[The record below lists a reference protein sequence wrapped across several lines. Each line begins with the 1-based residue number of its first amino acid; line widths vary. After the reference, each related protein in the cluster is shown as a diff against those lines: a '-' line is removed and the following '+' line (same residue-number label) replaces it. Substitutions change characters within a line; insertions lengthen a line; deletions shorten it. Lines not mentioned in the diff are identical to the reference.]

1 MGLLNKIFSYAA
13 DELKKS
19 LEETKKEMRNNLE
32 EMKQNAKAG
41 FIDSASKYAR
51 KLKDYEARLR
61 EMPGDKVS
69 FYGGASERIPVEKTV
84 ECSDANAVKSNDDHP
99 TEKETAFEFMCKLR
113 GELVKA
119 YGNKSNSTEAYSTY
133 SHLAQQYKSACELYR
148 KGERSAEK
156 IKEAIQLNLD
166 KDAGK
171 SNNDSAFQITA
182 KKENNDNGGFSSR
195 MEALISASL
204 QDGVLTDQ
212 EKAVLK
218 KRAEKEGEDWDEVE
232 MIIEARLAEMQPSIP
247 KSNTETLMEQKVITE
262 INDEEELPDDEEAA
276 LANATAEKDYT
287 EEVGAEAMQ
296 SLSQADETDISST
309 QETVVEASEEA
320 NGRGL
325 IVYDN
330 GETEVLSAD
339 CKDAKK
345 IPFSFHDI
353 VKIIFPSGIK
363 RIGEH
368 ALNDYDLLEEVD
380 CSKCSELEIIEEHA
394 FECCKEL
401 KVVDLSGCV
410 ELKVIDTQAF
420 SHCANLESL
429 IISQCKKLER
439 IGSNAFY
446 NNKLLK
452 KVVFPASIKS
462 IDDYAFSECSL
473 EEIDFSQCLQL
484 ESIDSYAFS
493 GSQLRQVV
501 FPASLKEISD
511 AFVECEKLEILDFSS
526 CTQLEYVHSKL
537 VRGSYN
543 IKVLDFSNCEKLNL
557 SPLAIRKDFEKIILP
572 PGQTSFNAMCIWD
585 QLGYNIDKSLCHFQH
600 IKKEAFSGWE
610 QITEMEIPD
619 SIEEIGKDAF
629 KNCSQLKTLIMPA
642 SLKKMES
649 LGSGLERLK
658 KLDFSKVTQLK
669 NIPENVISYDCP
681 KLRELTIPNGVVE
694 IEDDAFSN
702 ASNLRTLFLPP
713 TLEEMG
719 ELGLWKLDIYC
730 FSPAIEEL
738 TPLIVAIFDN
748 DEEEDEEEMKRID
761 SPSYCIN
768 LFVLP
773 QYLEKYIAQ
782 RNAERISKDVLVIQA
797 IPDEYLYYY
806 DN

>member
-1 MGLLNKIFSYAA
+1 MGFFKKLLGDAA

-69 FYGGASERIPVEKTV
+69 FYGRASERIPVEKTV

-99 TEKETAFEFMCKLR
+99 SEKETAFEFIHKLR
-113 GELVKA
+113 DELVKA
-119 YGNKSNSTEAYSTY
+119 NVNKGNSTEAYSTFDR
-133 SHLAQQYKSACELYR
+133 LKQQYNCARELYLN
-148 KGERSAEK
+148 GERSAEK
-156 IKEAIQLNLD
+156 IKEAIQLNFD
-166 KDAGK
+166 KNAGK
-171 SNNDSAFQITA
+171 SNHDSAFQITA

-232 MIIEARLAEMQPSIP
+232 MIIEARLAEMQSALPAAQA
-247 KSNTETLMEQKVITE
+247 TLAQ
-262 INDEEELPDDEEAA
+262 
-276 LANATAEKDYT
+276 ATAEKDYT

-320 NGRGL
+320 DGRGL

-353 VKIIFPSGIK
+353 VKIILPSGIK

-368 ALNDYDLLEEVD
+368 AFDNCDLLEEVD

-410 ELKVIDTQAF
+410 ELKVIDTQAIGD
-420 SHCANLESL
+420 CANLESL

-462 IDDYAFSECSL
+462 IDDYAFSECGL

-484 ESIDSYAFS
+484 ESIDSNAFC

-537 VRGSYN
+537 VCGSYN

-557 SPLAIRKDFEKIILP
+557 SPLAIHKDFEKIILP

-719 ELGLWKLDIYC
+719 ELGLKKLDIYC

-738 TPLIVAIFDN
+738 TPFIVAIFDN
-748 DEEEDEEEMKRID
+748 DEEEDEEEKKRID
-761 SPSYCIN
+761 SPSYRIN

-782 RNAERISKDVLVIQA
+782 RNAEHISKDVLVIQA

>member
-1 MGLLNKIFSYAA
+1 MGFFKKLLGDAA

-69 FYGGASERIPVEKTV
+69 FYGRASERIPVEKTV

-99 TEKETAFEFMCKLR
+99 SEKETAFEFIHKLR
-113 GELVKA
+113 DELVKA
-119 YGNKSNSTEAYSTY
+119 NVNKGNSTEAYSTFDR
-133 SHLAQQYKSACELYR
+133 LKQQYNCARELYLN
-148 KGERSAEK
+148 GERSAEK

-204 QDGVLTDQ
+204 QDGVLTDL

-320 NGRGL
+320 DGRGL
-325 IVYDN
+325 IVYDD
-330 GETEVLSAD
+330 GETKVLDAD
-339 CKDAKK
+339 CKEIKK
-345 IPFSFHDI
+345 EPFSLHDI
-353 VKIIFPSGIK
+353 VKIILPSGIK
-363 RIGEH
+363 RIGK
-368 ALNDYDLLEEVD
+368 D
-380 CSKCSELEIIEEHA
+380 A
-394 FECCKEL
+394 FNCREEL
-401 KVVDLSGCV
+401 KAVDFSGCV
-410 ELKVIDTQAF
+410 ELKVIDDYAF
-420 SHCANLESL
+420 NGCANLESL

-439 IGSNAFY
+439 IGSHAFCD
-446 NNKLLK
+446 NKLLR
-452 KVVFPASIKS
+452 KVIFPASIKS
-462 IDDYAFSECSL
+462 IDDFAFEGCGL

-484 ESIDSYAFS
+484 ESIGSYAFS

-501 FPASLKEISD
+501 FPASLKKISD
-511 AFVECEKLEILDFSS
+511 AFVGCEKLEILDFSS
-526 CTQLEYVHSKL
+526 CTQLEYVHSQL
-537 VRGSYN
+537 FRGLNN

-557 SPLAIRKDFEKIILP
+557 SPLAIHKDFEKIILP

-600 IKKEAFSGWE
+600 IKKEAFSE
-610 QITEMEIPD
+610 MEEIKEMEIPD

-719 ELGLWKLDIYC
+719 ELGLKKLDIYC

-748 DEEEDEEEMKRID
+748 DEEEDEEEKNRID
-761 SPSYCIN
+761 SPSYRIN

-806 DN
+806 DK

>member
-1 MGLLNKIFSYAA
+1 MGFFKKLLGDEA
-13 DELKKS
+13 DGIKKN
-19 LEETKKEMRNNLE
+19 LEDTKKEMRNSLE
-32 EMKQNAKAG
+32 EMQQNAKAG
-41 FIDSASKYAR
+41 FIDSASKYA
-51 KLKDYEARLR
+51 KKQKDCDSEVRLR
-61 EMPGDKVS
+61 EMPEDKVS

-99 TEKETAFEFMCKLR
+99 SEKETAFEFIHKLR
-113 GELVKA
+113 NELVKA
-119 YGNKSNSTEAYSTY
+119 NGNKGNSTEAYSTFDR
-133 SHLAQQYKSACELYR
+133 LKQQYNCARELYLN
-148 KGERSAEK
+148 GERSAEK

-232 MIIEARLAEMQPSIP
+232 MIIEARLAEMQSALPAAQA
-247 KSNTETLMEQKVITE
+247 TLAQ
-262 INDEEELPDDEEAA
+262 
-276 LANATAEKDYT
+276 ATAEKDYT

-320 NGRGL
+320 DGRGL

-330 GETEVLSAD
+330 GKTEVLD
-339 CKDAKK
+339 
-345 IPFSFHDI
+345 
-353 VKIIFPSGIK
+353 
-363 RIGEH
+363 
-368 ALNDYDLLEEVD
+368 
-380 CSKCSELEIIEEHA
+380 SELEIIKENA
-394 FECCKEL
+394 FIYCKNI
-401 KVVDLSGCV
+401 KVVDLSGCAK
-410 ELKVIDTQAF
+410 LKVIDDNAF
-420 SHCANLESL
+420 HGCANLESL

-439 IGSNAFY
+439 IGCHAFWD
-446 NNKLLK
+446 NKLLR
-452 KVVFPASIKS
+452 KVIFPASIKS
-462 IDDYAFSECSL
+462 IDDFAFEDCGL

-484 ESIDSYAFS
+484 ESIGSFAFY

-501 FPASLKEISD
+501 FPASLKKISN
-511 AFVECEKLEILDFSS
+511 AFVGCEKLEILDFSS
-526 CTQLEYVHSKL
+526 CTQLEYVHSQL
-537 VRGSYN
+537 FRGLNN

-557 SPLAIRKDFEKIILP
+557 SPLDIHKDFEKIILP

-585 QLGYNIDKSLCHFQH
+585 QLGYNIDKSLCHFQR
-600 IKKEAFSGWE
+600 IKKEAFSWME
-610 QITEMEIPD
+610 EIKEMEIPD

-748 DEEEDEEEMKRID
+748 DEEEDEEEKNRID
-761 SPSYCIN
+761 SPSYRIN

-806 DN
+806 DK

>member
-1 MGLLNKIFSYAA
+1 MGFFKKLLGDAA

-41 FIDSASKYAR
+41 FIDSASKYA
-51 KLKDYEARLR
+51 KKQKDCDSEVRLR
-61 EMPGDKVS
+61 EMPEDKVS

-99 TEKETAFEFMCKLR
+99 SEKETAFEFIHKLR

-119 YGNKSNSTEAYSTY
+119 NGNKGNSTEAYSTFDR
-133 SHLAQQYKSACELYR
+133 LKQQYNCARELYLN
-148 KGERSAEK
+148 GERSAEK

-204 QDGVLTDQ
+204 QDGVLTDL

-320 NGRGL
+320 DGRGL
-325 IVYDN
+325 IVYDD
-330 GETEVLSAD
+330 GETKVLDAD
-339 CKDAKK
+339 CKEIKK
-345 IPFSFHDI
+345 EPFSLHDI
-353 VKIIFPSGIK
+353 VKIILPSGIK
-363 RIGEH
+363 RIGK
-368 ALNDYDLLEEVD
+368 D
-380 CSKCSELEIIEEHA
+380 A
-394 FECCKEL
+394 FNCREEL
-401 KVVDLSGCV
+401 KAVDFSGCV
-410 ELKVIDTQAF
+410 ELKVIDDYAF
-420 SHCANLESL
+420 NGCANLESL

-439 IGSNAFY
+439 IGSHAFCD
-446 NNKLLK
+446 NKLLR
-452 KVVFPASIKS
+452 KVIFPASIKS
-462 IDDYAFSECSL
+462 IDDFAFEGCGL

-484 ESIDSYAFS
+484 ESIGSYAFS

-501 FPASLKEISD
+501 FPASLKKISD
-511 AFVECEKLEILDFSS
+511 AFVGCEKLEILDFSS
-526 CTQLEYVHSKL
+526 CTQLEYVHSQL
-537 VRGSYN
+537 FRGLNN

-557 SPLAIRKDFEKIILP
+557 SPLAIHKDFEKIILP

-600 IKKEAFSGWE
+600 IKKEAFSE
-610 QITEMEIPD
+610 MEEIKEMEIPD

-719 ELGLWKLDIYC
+719 ELGLKKLDIYC

-748 DEEEDEEEMKRID
+748 DEEEDEEEKNRID
-761 SPSYCIN
+761 SPSYRIN

-806 DN
+806 DK

>member
-13 DELKKS
+13 DELEKS

-84 ECSDANAVKSNDDHP
+84 ECSDANAVKSNDDNP
-99 TEKETAFEFMCKLR
+99 SEKETAFEFIHKLR
-113 GELVKA
+113 DELVKA
-119 YGNKSNSTEAYSTY
+119 NGNKSNSTEAYSTFDR
-133 SHLAQQYKSACELYR
+133 LKQQYNCARELYLN
-148 KGERSAEK
+148 GERSVEK
-156 IKEAIQLNLD
+156 IKEAIQQNID
-166 KDAGK
+166 KNSGK
-171 SNNDSAFQITA
+171 SNDSAFQITA

-204 QDGVLTDQ
+204 QDGVLTDL

-232 MIIEARLAEMQPSIP
+232 MIIEARLAEMQSALPAAQA
-247 KSNTETLMEQKVITE
+247 TLAQ
-262 INDEEELPDDEEAA
+262 
-276 LANATAEKDYT
+276 ATAEKDYT

-309 QETVVEASEEA
+309 QEMVVEASEEA
-320 NGRGL
+320 DGRGL

-330 GETEVLSAD
+330 GETKVLSAD

-353 VKIIFPSGIK
+353 VKIILPSGIK

-368 ALNDYDLLEEVD
+368 AFDNCDLLEEVD

-410 ELKVIDTQAF
+410 ELKVIDTQAIGD
-420 SHCANLESL
+420 CANLESL

-462 IDDYAFSECSL
+462 IDDYAFSECGL

-484 ESIDSYAFS
+484 ESIDSNAFC

-600 IKKEAFSGWE
+600 IKKEAFSE
-610 QITEMEIPD
+610 MEEIKEMEIPD

-761 SPSYCIN
+761 SPSYRIN

-806 DN
+806 DK

>member
-1 MGLLNKIFSYAA
+1 MGFFKKLLGDAA

-19 LEETKKEMRNNLE
+19 LEETKKEMRNSLE

-99 TEKETAFEFMCKLR
+99 SEKETAFEFIHKLR
-113 GELVKA
+113 DELVKA
-119 YGNKSNSTEAYSTY
+119 NVNKGNSTEAYSTFDR
-133 SHLAQQYKSACELYR
+133 LKQQYNCARELYLN
-148 KGERSAEK
+148 GERSVEK
-156 IKEAIQLNLD
+156 IKEAIQQNID
-166 KDAGK
+166 KDASK

-232 MIIEARLAEMQPSIP
+232 MIIEARLAEMQSALPAAQA
-247 KSNTETLMEQKVITE
+247 TLAQ
-262 INDEEELPDDEEAA
+262 
-276 LANATAEKDYT
+276 ATAEKDYT

-320 NGRGL
+320 DGRGL
-325 IVYDN
+325 IVYDD
-330 GETEVLSAD
+330 GETKVLDAD
-339 CKDAKK
+339 CKEIKK
-345 IPFSFHDI
+345 EPFSLHDI
-353 VKIIFPSGIK
+353 VKIILPSGIK
-363 RIGEH
+363 RIGK
-368 ALNDYDLLEEVD
+368 D
-380 CSKCSELEIIEEHA
+380 A
-394 FECCKEL
+394 FNCCEEL
-401 KVVDLSGCV
+401 KAVDFSGCV
-410 ELKVIDTQAF
+410 ELKVIDDDAF
-420 SHCANLESL
+420 YGCANLESL
-429 IISQCKKLER
+429 IISQCKKLES
-439 IGSNAFY
+439 IGCHAFCD
-446 NNKLLK
+446 NKLLK
-452 KVVFPASIKS
+452 KVIFPASIKS
-462 IDDYAFSECSL
+462 IDDFAFEGCGL

-484 ESIDSYAFS
+484 ESIGSYAFS

-501 FPASLKEISD
+501 FPASLKKISD
-511 AFVECEKLEILDFSS
+511 AFVGCEKLEILDFSS
-526 CTQLEYVHSKL
+526 CTQLEYVHSQL
-537 VRGSYN
+537 FRGLNN

-557 SPLAIRKDFEKIILP
+557 SPLDIHKDFEKIILP

-585 QLGYNIDKSLCHFQH
+585 QLGYNIDKSLCHFQR
-600 IKKEAFSGWE
+600 IKKEAFSWME
-610 QITEMEIPD
+610 EIKEMEIPD

-669 NIPENVISYDCP
+669 KIPENVISYDCP
-681 KLRELTIPNGVVE
+681 KLRELTIPNGVIE

-719 ELGLWKLDIYC
+719 ELGLKKLDIYC

-738 TPLIVAIFDN
+738 TPFIVAIFDN
-748 DEEEDEEEMKRID
+748 DEEEDEEEKKRID

-806 DN
+806 DK